1 MEGSN
6 LVTLIFVVA
15 AVFVFLQL
23 RSVLGKRTGNERP
36 PFDPYSS
43 TRESPADKG
52 GDAGDAGE
60 ADNVITLP
68 GRGDTKAEAYR
79 EIDRHAAP
87 GTELNEN
94 LRAIRDAS
102 SDFEPASFLSG
113 AKMAY
118 EMIVM
123 SFADGDRKTLKNLL
137 SKDVYEGFAAALDE
151 REARG
156 ETVQSSFVGID
167 KAEITGAEMRD
178 TEALVTVRIVSQ
190 LISATRDKAG
200 EIVDGDPDAVV
211 EVKDVWTFAR
221 DTRSRDPNWRL
232 VATESE
238 D

>member
-23 RSVLGKRTGNERP
+23 RNVLGKRTGHERR

-43 TRESPADKG
+43 KREAPAEE
-52 GDAGDAGE
+52 DAEAAGE
-60 ADNVITLP
+60 SDNVITLP
-68 GRGDTKAEAYR
+68 GRGEMRADPYR
-79 EIDRHAAP
+79 DIDRVAKP
-87 GTELNEN
+87 GTDLNTGM
-94 LRAIRDAS
+94 RAIKDRSA
-102 SDFEPASFLSG
+102 DFEPATFLSG

-123 SFADGDRKTLKNLL
+123 SFADADRKTLKNLL
-137 SKDVYEGFAAALDE
+137 SSEVYDGFAAALDE
-151 REARG
+151 REAKG
-156 ETVQSSFVGID
+156 ETVQSSFIGID
-167 KAEITGAEMRD
+167 KADIIAAEMRD
-178 TEALVTVRIVSQ
+178 NDALVTIRVVSQ
-190 LISATRDKAG
+190 LISATRDKDG
-200 EIVDGDPDAVV
+200 NVIDGDPDAVV

-221 DTRSRDPNWRL
+221 DTRNRDPNWRL